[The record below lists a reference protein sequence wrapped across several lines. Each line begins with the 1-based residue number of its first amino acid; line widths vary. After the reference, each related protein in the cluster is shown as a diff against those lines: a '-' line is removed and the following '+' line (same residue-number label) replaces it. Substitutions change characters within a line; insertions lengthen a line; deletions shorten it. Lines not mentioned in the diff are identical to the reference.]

1 MPYFQKTF
9 FLISLDIVQQGK
21 LLKLEKVLAHTMLE
35 IKSYLMEVMLNMLL
49 LVKIYVIELMK
60 IQTSKKQLLLS

>member
-1 MPYFQKTF
+1 MQYSQKTF

>member
-1 MPYFQKTF
+1 MQE
-9 FLISLDIVQQGK
+9 K

-49 LVKIYVIELMK
+49 LVKIYAIELTK
-60 IQTSKKQLLLS
+60 IQTSKKQLLLF